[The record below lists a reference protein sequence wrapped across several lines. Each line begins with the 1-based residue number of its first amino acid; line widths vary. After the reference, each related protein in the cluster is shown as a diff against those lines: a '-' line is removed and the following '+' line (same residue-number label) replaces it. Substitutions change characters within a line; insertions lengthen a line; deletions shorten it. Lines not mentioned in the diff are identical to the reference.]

1 MKKLIY
7 LLLALPFL
15 FTACTD
21 IDPAETAP
29 ELLSIQASEIEPTSV
44 ILTCKTGNGNTSW
57 GHVIVKTDDEEEWR
71 EFGVWGSEEYD
82 DDFIHGNRTYT
93 TEAYG
98 LKPGTTYRA
107 VFCYSLESYLR
118 TGIGAET
125 TFTTEGVSY
134 KVVTT
139 EPTEVSTNS
148 AFLTGYTE
156 FSPNEVKNGEIYFKI
171 AWDANFE
178 DYETV
183 RAKWSGDVADDRYY
197 FYLQVNFL
205 NPGRTYWV
213 QAIMTHHTWGTDD
226 AVMGNVISFTTP
238 DLPKLSLY
246 GEGITYDG
254 VEISEAFMTDV
265 VNIYI
270 QDQDT
275 KTWLAPAKGVYNYDT
290 KKFELD
296 PYDYAFN
303 PDHGYFVVAL
313 SGTDIIFD
321 NSGYV
326 IFGEDDY
333 TNGRSQNTIYYAMT
347 DFSGRNPEFS
357 LNMNPWTSFI
367 AIEYPVEWGEP
378 EESVVRLKT
387 SKQVIGGN
395 DWDLASL
402 GKPLGYTDQ
411 YSGIIS
417 ATISADSKY
426 YRYVFNIWPGT
437 INGVYDPTATLYLKS
452 GPVFLHMPT
461 LELETGRG
469 VTVRF
474 NGLGVEDTTIIP
486 WAPQEGGTVTIRP

>member
-183 RAKWSGDVADDRYY
+183 RAKWSGDAADDRYY

-238 DLPKLSLY
+238 EVPVKNVVIDNIEWP
-246 GEGITYDG
+246 EGVWKAPLT
-254 VEISEAFMTDV
+254 V
-265 VNIYI
+265 YI
-270 QDQDT
+270 QDTRDG
-275 KTWLAPAKGVYNYDT
+275 KWFDPMYITWVDGKPVWKEDIPLQLYPNTA
-290 KKFELD
+290 
-296 PYDYAFN
+296 
-303 PDHGYFVVAL
+303 YFVRVLGGTTETFDNTGYVAFGSGSYNFGEQQYPIYTAVTDFNGSEPVL
-313 SGTDIIFD
+313 NLSVSEWTAKMTVVYPAHWGKVTSVDMISQSNVFPGNAFYLSSLKALDNVNNYHGRSGTDCVLND
-321 NSGYV
+321 KGQY
-326 IFGEDDY
+326 EY
-333 TNGRSQNTIYYAMT
+333 TFNIYPCQIPAKTVDVKFFMQDGRTIG
-347 DFSGRNPEFS
+347 DGWQLPE
-357 LNMNPWTSFI
+357 
-367 AIEYPVEWGEP
+367 
-378 EESVVRLKT
+378 
-387 SKQVIGGN
+387 
-395 DWDLASL
+395 WDL
-402 GKPLGYTDQ
+402 KPG
-411 YSGIIS
+411 GE
-417 ATISADSKY
+417 
-426 YRYVFNIWPGT
+426 YV
-437 INGVYDPTATLYLKS
+437 LY
-452 GPVFLHMPT
+452 
-461 LELETGRG
+461 
-469 VTVRF
+469 F
-474 NGLGVEDTTIIP
+474 NGLGVGDVSLTP
-486 WAPQEGGTVTIRP
+486 WVPNEGGSVDITPNR